1 MGLYNIYQWF
11 IFLYIY
17 CFLGWCIESTIVS
30 FENKKLIN
38 RGFLS
43 GPLLPIY
50 GLGAVLVLFITLPF
64 RNNLFAVYF
73 VGMIAATIL
82 EYFTGWLMEI
92 IFKVRYWDYSYY
104 QIQYKGRI
112 CLVCSLFWGVLSILL
127 VQFIHKPIEKYVLL
141 LNDNFVMI
149 AAIIITLIVIAD
161 TITSIK
167 ATIDINKLMER
178 SEKALSEIKELKS
191 EIQLILNNA
200 ANQLYYIKDG
210 TEGDVSEFGDKI
222 RTSVDTLKDKIEGLS
237 NGIRKEVSKLN
248 FIKERLVQ
256 GHPTGHSTKFN
267 YKFRN
272 FKEEILNKHK
282 NENVEIE
289 NSKNLFLQKFE
300 EIRKKYK

>member
-1 MGLYNIYQWF
+1 M
-11 IFLYIY
+11 
-17 CFLGWCIESTIVS
+17 
-30 FENKKLIN
+30 
-38 RGFLS
+38 
-43 GPLLPIY
+43 
-50 GLGAVLVLFITLPF
+50 LFITLPF

-82 EYFTGWLMEI
+82 EYFTGWIMEI

-104 QIQYKGRI
+104 KIQYKGRI

-289 NSKNLFLQKFE
+289 NSKNLFLQKLE

>member
-1 MGLYNIYQWF
+1 MGVYNIYQWF
-11 IFLYIY
+11 IFFYIY
-17 CFLGWCIESTIVS
+17 CFLGWCIESIIVS
-30 FENKKLIN
+30 FENKRLIN

-64 RNNLFAVYF
+64 RNNLFSVYF
-73 VGMIAATIL
+73 IGMIGATIL

-92 IFKVRYWDYSYY
+92 IFKVKYWDYSYY
-104 QIQYKGRI
+104 KIQYKGRI

-127 VQFIHKPIEKYVLL
+127 IQFIHKPIEKYVLL
-141 LNDNFVMI
+141 LNDNVVMI
-149 AAIIITLIVIAD
+149 VDIITTLIVIAD

-191 EIQLILNNA
+191 EIELILNNA
-200 ANQLYYIKDG
+200 GNQLYYIKDG
-210 TEGDVSEFGDKI
+210 TEFEFSEFSNKI
-222 RTSVDTLKDKIEGLS
+222 KTSVDKLKDKIEGLS
-237 NGIRKEVSKLN
+237 NGIMKEVSKLN

-272 FKEEILNKHK
+272 FKEEILNKHR
-282 NENVEIE
+282 NADIEIE
-289 NSKNLFLQKFE
+289 NSKNLLLQKLE

>member
-1 MGLYNIYQWF
+1 M
-11 IFLYIY
+11 
-17 CFLGWCIESTIVS
+17 
-30 FENKKLIN
+30 
-38 RGFLS
+38 
-43 GPLLPIY
+43 
-50 GLGAVLVLFITLPF
+50 
-64 RNNLFAVYF
+64 
-73 VGMIAATIL
+73 
-82 EYFTGWLMEI
+82 
-92 IFKVRYWDYSYY
+92 
-104 QIQYKGRI
+104 
-112 CLVCSLFWGVLSILL
+112 FWGVLSILL
-127 VQFIHKPIEKYVLL
+127 VQFINKPIEKYVLL

-222 RTSVDTLKDKIEGLS
+222 KTSVDTLKDKIEGLS

-289 NSKNLFLQKFE
+289 NSKNLFLQKLE

>member
-1 MGLYNIYQWF
+1 
-11 IFLYIY
+11 
-17 CFLGWCIESTIVS
+17 
-30 FENKKLIN
+30 
-38 RGFLS
+38 
-43 GPLLPIY
+43 
-50 GLGAVLVLFITLPF
+50 
-64 RNNLFAVYF
+64 
-73 VGMIAATIL
+73 MIAATIL
-82 EYFTGWLMEI
+82 EYFTGWLMET

-104 QIQYKGRI
+104 KIQYKGRI

-127 VQFIHKPIEKYVLL
+127 VQFINKPIEKYVLL

-210 TEGDVSEFGDKI
+210 TEGDISEFGDKI

-289 NSKNLFLQKFE
+289 NSKNLFLQKLE
-300 EIRKKYK
+300 EIQELPHPHLPDVLQVLRSSQVDVMTIKLPIYQLAIVDILSHHSSTMHRRRHVHDKKYF

>member
-11 IFLYIY
+11 IFFYIY

-82 EYFTGWLMEI
+82 EYFTGWLMET

-104 QIQYKGRI
+104 KIQYKGRI

-127 VQFIHKPIEKYVLL
+127 VQFINKPIEKYVLL

-191 EIQLILNNA
+191 EIELILNNA
-200 ANQLYYIKDG
+200 GNQLYYIKDG
-210 TEGDVSEFGDKI
+210 TEFEFSEFSNKI
-222 RTSVDTLKDKIEGLS
+222 KTSVDKLKDKIEGLS

-272 FKEEILNKHK
+272 FKEETLNKHR
-282 NENVEIE
+282 NEDIEIE
-289 NSKNLFLQKFE
+289 NSKNLLLQKLE

>member
-11 IFLYIY
+11 IFFYIY

-30 FENKKLIN
+30 VESKKLIN

-64 RNNLFAVYF
+64 RDNLLAVYF
-73 VGMIAATIL
+73 VGMIGATIL
-82 EYFTGWLMEI
+82 EYFTGWLMET
-92 IFKVRYWDYSYY
+92 IFKVKYWDYSYY
-104 QIQYKGRI
+104 KIQYKGRI
-112 CLVCSLFWGVLSILL
+112 CLVCSLFWGVLSVLL
-127 VQFIHKPIEKYVLL
+127 TQVLHKPIERYVLL
-141 LNDNFVMI
+141 LNDRFVI
-149 AAIIITLIVIAD
+149 SIAIIITLVVIAD

-191 EIQLILNNA
+191 EIELILNNA
-200 ANQLYYIKDG
+200 ANQLYYIKDSN
-210 TEGDVSEFGDKI
+210 EVDFSEFTNKI
-222 RTSVDTLKDKIEGLS
+222 KTSVDTLKDKIEGLS
-237 NGIRKEVSKLN
+237 NGVRKEVSKLN

-272 FKEEILNKHK
+272 FKEEILNKHSK
-282 NENVEIE
+282 ENIEIE
-289 NSKNLFLQKFE
+289 NRKNLFLKKLDDLK
-300 EIRKKYK
+300 KKYN